1 MNKLKIAL
9 RVHLR
14 DRPFDFY
21 VAFVLFMLGLWAFVD
36 PSWPERYTEDGNL
49 YFLMMFIM
57 VYLMVAAGFIMASL
71 LCKRQKHPVLA
82 LMGEMYGWFFIA
94 AAALATSTIYLVA
107 FYNGVQS
114 FAVWAVWFV
123 IWIGLFLASAVRGI
137 DLFYFYRSLKI

>member
-9 RVHLR
+9 GTHLR

-21 VAFVLFMLGLWAFVD
+21 VAFVLFMLGLWSFVD
-36 PSWPERYTEDGNL
+36 PTWPERYTDDGM
-49 YFLMMFIM
+49 YILMMFIM
-57 VYLMVAAGFIMASL
+57 VYLMVAAGFIIASL

-94 AAALATSTIYLVA
+94 AAALATSIIYLVA
-107 FYNGVQS
+107 LYHGVSS
-114 FAVWAVWFV
+114 FSVWAVWFV
-123 IWIGLFLASAVRGI
+123 IWMGLFIASAVRGI

>member
-9 RVHLR
+9 GTHLR

-36 PSWPERYTEDGNL
+36 PSWPERYTDGGM
-49 YFLMMFIM
+49 YVLMMFIM

-94 AAALATSTIYLVA
+94 AAALATSIIYLVA
-107 FYNGVQS
+107 LYHGVSS
-114 FAVWAVWFV
+114 FSVWAVWFV
-123 IWIGLFLASAVRGI
+123 IWMGLFFASAVRAI

>member
-1 MNKLKIAL
+1 MSKLKNVL
-9 RVHLR
+9 SVHLR

-21 VAFVLFMLGLWAFVD
+21 VAFVLFMLGVWSFAD
-36 PSWPERYTEDGNL
+36 PTWPERYTDDGMYL
-49 YFLMMFIM
+49 LMMFIM
-57 VYLMVAAGFIMASL
+57 VYLMVASSFIMASL

-94 AAALATSTIYLVA
+94 AAALATSIVYLVA
-107 FYNGVQS
+107 FYHGVDN

-123 IWIGLFLASAVRGI
+123 IWVGMFLASSVRAI